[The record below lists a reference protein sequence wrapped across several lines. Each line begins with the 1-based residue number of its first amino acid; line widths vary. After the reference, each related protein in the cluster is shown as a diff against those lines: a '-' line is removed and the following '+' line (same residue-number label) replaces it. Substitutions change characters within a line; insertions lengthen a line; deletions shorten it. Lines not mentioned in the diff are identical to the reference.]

1 MSKETEIKLKVS
13 PESLVKLREHPV
25 LEARSAAQWQTR
37 ELLNKYYDTSEFALA
52 NAQVALRI
60 RRDAEQFIQT
70 LKTKGASVAG
80 LSVRNEWDW
89 YLKSNRL
96 VLSHLDDNCWPES
109 LGELDKKQLQAIFNT
124 DFKRE
129 FVELRWQREGV
140 ETIVEVALDQ
150 GLVVAGKQQD
160 ELCEMELELRAGEP
174 IALFELALELA
185 ADVPL
190 MPSDISKAE
199 RGYRL
204 LDASSYKVSAAAAQ
218 LSAHQPL
225 DEAFSA
231 LAWQLL
237 GNSQR
242 LAEQYSFSGHWKLLE
257 QWLQQL
263 LSLRALLAS
272 LGQAAPRASSSAL
285 REQLDALLEDWRE
298 VIQSGSSEQ
307 SIRAAMP
314 EQFAN
319 ELKDTRW
326 GQFSLHMALWLQS
339 KQWQEQRNA
348 RGARQGTAGL
358 QKWLLQYLTT
368 ELEALQVARYIRQPE
383 DFAEQTPRLER
394 LLVWLQ
400 AARQVT
406 ELTEVD
412 RLFGGL
418 RELYQLATQP
428 LTAQLLAARRES
440 LSSVQ
445 SGQAWKQLLR

>member
-1 MSKETEIKLKVS
+1 
-13 PESLVKLREHPV
+13 
-25 LEARSAAQWQTR
+25 
-37 ELLNKYYDTSEFALA
+37 
-52 NAQVALRI
+52 
-60 RRDAEQFIQT
+60 
-70 LKTKGASVAG
+70 
-80 LSVRNEWDW
+80 
-89 YLKSNRL
+89 
-96 VLSHLDDNCWPES
+96 
-109 LGELDKKQLQAIFNT
+109 
-124 DFKRE
+124 
-129 FVELRWQREGV
+129 
-140 ETIVEVALDQ
+140 
-150 GLVVAGKQQD
+150 
-160 ELCEMELELRAGEP
+160 
-174 IALFELALELA
+174 
-185 ADVPL
+185 
-190 MPSDISKAE
+190 
-199 RGYRL
+199 
-204 LDASSYKVSAAAAQ
+204 Q

-348 RGARQGTAGL
+348 RGARQGAAGL

-412 RLFGGL
+412 R
-418 RELYQLATQP
+418 
-428 LTAQLLAARRES
+428 
-440 LSSVQ
+440 
-445 SGQAWKQLLR
+445 

>member
-25 LEARSAAQWQTR
+25 LEQRSTAQWQTR

-52 NAQVALRI
+52 DAQVALRI
-60 RRDAEQFIQT
+60 RRDGEQFIQT
-70 LKTKGASVAG
+70 LKSKGASVAG

-89 YLKSNRL
+89 YLKNNRL

-109 LGELDKKQLQAIFNT
+109 LRELDKKQLKTIFNT

-129 FVELRWQREGV
+129 FIELRWQREGV
-140 ETIVEVALDQ
+140 ETVVEVALDQ
-150 GLVVAGKQQD
+150 GLVIAGKQQD
-160 ELCEMELELRAGEP
+160 EICEMELELRAGEP

-204 LDASSYKVSAAAAQ
+204 LDANSYKVSAAAAQ
-218 LSAHQPL
+218 LTADQPL

-242 LAEQYSFSGHWKLLE
+242 LAEQYCFSGHWKLLE

-263 LSLRALLAS
+263 LSLRAVLAS
-272 LGQAAPRASSSAL
+272 LGQAAPRASSSSL
-285 REQLDALLEDWRE
+285 REQLDALLEDWRG
-298 VIQSGSSEQ
+298 VIQSGSTEQ
-307 SIRAAMP
+307 SVREAMP

-319 ELKDTRW
+319 ELKNTRW

-339 KQWQEQRNA
+339 RQWQEKRSA
-348 RGARQGTAGL
+348 RGVRQGAVSL
-358 QKWLLQYLTT
+358 QKWLLQYLKT
-368 ELEALQVARYIRQPE
+368 EAEALQVSRYIRQPE
-383 DFAEQTPRLER
+383 DLAEQAPRLER
-394 LLVWLQ
+394 MLTWLQ

-406 ELTEVD
+406 ELVEVD
-412 RLFGGL
+412 RLFGAL
-418 RELYQLATQP
+418 RELYQLALQP
-428 LTAQLLAARRES
+428 LTTELLQARRES
-440 LSSVQ
+440 LTTLQ
-445 SGQAWKQLLR
+445 SGHAWKQLVR